1 MEVSQAELGVSIS
14 KSELDSLTV
23 RFGRFI
29 GHDGG
34 EVKFRFSSCLCLNDN
49 FDHPILH
56 TEAVFETP
64 KEATEWGNRLLD
76 LLKGLPPKSH
86 TFSKG
91 RAIQVDPDKQ
101 NRVIILRLP

>member
-1 MEVSQAELGVSIS
+1 MEVSRAELGVSIS
-14 KSELDSLTV
+14 KLELDSLTV
-23 RFGRFI
+23 KIGQFI
-29 GHDGG
+29 GYDGG
-34 EVKFRFSSCLCLNDN
+34 EVKFRFSSRLCLNDN

-56 TEAVFETP
+56 TEAVFKTP
-64 KEATEWGNRLLD
+64 EEATEWGDRLLD

-91 RAIQVDPDKQ
+91 QVDPDKQ